1 MSRATMSYPRNAQ
14 PTSTSATPIAIAT
27 NQISLLRATCLRV
40 GLKPMVQYRLA
51 GAISCALLVASVA
64 VMRRTLLS
72 FAIAAFL
79 LGFGAPAVVHGAP
92 SATTIPPT
100 TIPPTTV
107 VGATTTTSTTST
119 SSTTTTTLPSAVT
132 TVPEGCALPPV
143 AQAVFIGV
151 ITKRDA
157 VSATFKVSQV
167 RAGSLEGYLTN
178 DSTEVRYGAD
188 AKYLDKGKA
197 YIVGVALDSVTLKLS
212 STIRDAA
219 EIFGGA
225 EVVGSTKQCPKFD
238 AAARTLHID
247 GTSIS
252 SGLFDKFFDQPLRL
266 VVVLILPTLLVVML
280 LVGLVWFR
288 RGTRR

>member
-1 MSRATMSYPRNAQ
+1 M
-14 PTSTSATPIAIAT
+14 
-27 NQISLLRATCLRV
+27 L
-40 GLKPMVQYRLA
+40 QYRLA

-72 FAIAAFL
+72 FAFVACI
-79 LGFGAPAVVHGAP
+79 LGFGSPAVVHGAP
-92 SATTIPPT
+92 SATTVPPT

-107 VGATTTTSTTST
+107 VGATTTTSSTTT

-143 AQAVFIGV
+143 AQAVFLGV

-225 EVVGSTKQCPKFD
+225 EVVGATKQCPKFD
-238 AAARTLHID
+238 AAARTLRID
-247 GTSIS
+247 GTTIS
-252 SGLFDKFFDQPLRL
+252 SGLFDKFFEQPLRL
-266 VVVLILPTLLVVML
+266 AVVLILPTLLVVMS

-288 RGTRR
+288 RGIRR

>member
-1 MSRATMSYPRNAQ
+1 
-14 PTSTSATPIAIAT
+14 
-27 NQISLLRATCLRV
+27 
-40 GLKPMVQYRLA
+40 
-51 GAISCALLVASVA
+51 
-64 VMRRTLLS
+64 MRRAMLS
-72 FAIAAFL
+72 FAFVAIF
-79 LGFGAPAVVHGAP
+79 LGFTNGSAVLGAP
-92 SATTIPPT
+92 SVTTVLPT
-100 TIPPTTV
+100 TTL
-107 VGATTTTSTTST
+107 VGNATTSTTSTT

-143 AQAVFIGV
+143 AQAVFVGV
-151 ITKRDA
+151 ITTRDA

-188 AKYLDKGKA
+188 AKYLNKGEQ

-225 EVVGSTKQCPKFD
+225 EIVGSTKQCPKFD

-266 VVVLILPTLLVVML
+266 AIVLVFPTLLVVMAL
-280 LVGLVWFR
+280 AGLVWFR
-288 RGTRR
+288 RGTRRQRTSQ